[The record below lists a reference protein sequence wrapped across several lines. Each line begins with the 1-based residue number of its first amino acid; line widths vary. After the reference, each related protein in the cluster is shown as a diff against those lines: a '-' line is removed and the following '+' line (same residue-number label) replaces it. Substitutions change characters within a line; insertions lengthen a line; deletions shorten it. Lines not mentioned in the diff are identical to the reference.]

1 MHFCLTTYNQS
12 VTRRI
17 DYSTAPSNGF
27 QNVIYKYDNG
37 DTFILVQGAVSR
49 KTGDKVEI
57 IPGSGLFAPVTEVNA
72 TGQLK
77 SVTKKSQND

>member
-1 MHFCLTTYNQS
+1 MSIKIPT
-12 VTRRI
+12 V
-17 DYSTAPSNGF
+17 PSNGF
-27 QNVIYKYDNG
+27 QNVIYKYDNR
-37 DTFILVQGAVSR
+37 DTFTLVQGAVSR

>member
-1 MHFCLTTYNQS
+1 MSIKIPT
-12 VTRRI
+12 V
-17 DYSTAPSNGF
+17 PSNGF
-27 QNVIYKYDNG
+27 QHVIYKYDKG
-37 DTFILVQGAVSR
+37 DTFTLVQGAVSR

>member
-1 MHFCLTTYNQS
+1 MSIKIQT
-12 VTRRI
+12 V
-17 DYSTAPSNGF
+17 PSNGF
-27 QNVIYKYDNG
+27 QNVIYKYDKG
-37 DTFILVQGAVSR
+37 DTFTLVQGAVSR

>member
-1 MHFCLTTYNQS
+1 MSIKIQT
-12 VTRRI
+12 V
-17 DYSTAPSNGF
+17 PSNGF
-27 QNVIYKYDNG
+27 QNVIYKYDKG
-37 DTFILVQGAVSR
+37 DTFTLVQGAVSR

-57 IPGSGLFAPVTEVNA
+57 IPGSGLFAPVTEVNS

>member
-1 MHFCLTTYNQS
+1 MSIKVPT
-12 VTRRI
+12 V
-17 DYSTAPSNGF
+17 PSNGF

-37 DTFILVQGAVSR
+37 DTFTLVQGAVSR

>member
-1 MHFCLTTYNQS
+1 MS
-12 VTRRI
+12 I
-17 DYSTAPSNGF
+17 KIPTAPSNGF

-37 DTFILVQGAVSR
+37 DMFTLVQGAVSR

-72 TGQLK
+72 TGQIEI
-77 SVTKKSQND
+77 SY

>member
-1 MHFCLTTYNQS
+1 MSIKIPT
-12 VTRRI
+12 V
-17 DYSTAPSNGF
+17 PSNGF

-37 DTFILVQGAVSR
+37 DMFTLVQGAVSR

-77 SVTKKSQND
+77 SVTKKIQND